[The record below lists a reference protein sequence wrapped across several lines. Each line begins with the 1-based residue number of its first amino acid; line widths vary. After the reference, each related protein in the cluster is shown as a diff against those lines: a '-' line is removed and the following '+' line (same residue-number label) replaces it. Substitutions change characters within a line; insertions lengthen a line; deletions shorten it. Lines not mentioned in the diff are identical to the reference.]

1 MSTNGLVPVCV
12 VCVCVCVCG
21 GGVCSACV
29 CVDNYHRAVNR
40 SYNNNI
46 SVGIKM
52 LYCITGNFREVQHF
66 TFFEGRHAVNVKL
79 SCTGISHAKLL
90 VGMLSWH

>member
-52 LYCITGNFREVQHF
+52 LYCITGNFVRC
-66 TFFEGRHAVNVKL
+66 N
-79 SCTGISHAKLL
+79 ISHFSRA
-90 VGMLSWH
+90 GMQLT